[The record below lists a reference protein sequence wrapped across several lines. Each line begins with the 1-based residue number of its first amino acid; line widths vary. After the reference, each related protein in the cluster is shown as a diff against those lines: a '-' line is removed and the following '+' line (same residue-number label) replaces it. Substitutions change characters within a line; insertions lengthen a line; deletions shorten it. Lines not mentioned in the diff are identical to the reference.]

1 MWDINNLD
9 PKDSNYRPLH
19 RARTFRSNDRKLL
32 KYISNSNW
40 YTNEILGDKYRHRW
54 KRWIKRR
61 GPKLG
66 GNKIKTKLKAPEITT
81 VMFVP
86 KTQGGKLLNDL
97 QVVEDSLGQPWRTK
111 LVEKPGSPLYLRF
124 SKSFHMASGCQR
136 GENCQM
142 CENSGSKCTRK
153 GVVYKASCQDC
164 CEEKNSKNGHVG
176 TGVYIGE
183 TSRQVGRRIQE
194 HFNNL
199 SSMKRSSFIVQ
210 HWMECH
216 SLQTSAPRFKFEIVS
231 AHSDALSRQLS
242 EALLI
247 RTQGNLNRKSE
258 FAYNEIIRMQTAKY
272 SWEQCRINNADSNEQ

>member
-1 MWDINNLD
+1 MCD
-9 PKDSNYRPLH
+9 
-19 RARTFRSNDRKLL
+19 
-32 KYISNSNW
+32 NS
-40 YTNEILGDKYRHRW
+40 
-54 KRWIKRR
+54 
-61 GPKLG
+61 
-66 GNKIKTKLKAPEITT
+66 
-81 VMFVP
+81 
-86 KTQGGKLLNDL
+86 
-97 QVVEDSLGQPWRTK
+97 S
-111 LVEKPGSPLYLRF
+111 
-124 SKSFHMASGCQR
+124 
-136 GENCQM
+136 
-142 CENSGSKCTRK
+142 SKCTRK